1 MGDGF
6 RASELPT
13 FHADVSGFI
22 ARLQSNDPFSTVW
35 SAINIYRIDV
45 RSTDSGARDPIA
57 CGGTGATPKTYFD
70 ASFCNGNI
78 RRLLTV
84 NNNTALTTASAEVP
98 EVHMA
103 MVIVNSS
110 EYGGSGG
117 AVAVFSRDPQ
127 AAEIG
132 LHEMGHTAF
141 GFADE
146 YEYYQGCNSGE
157 AGHDHYPGAEP
168 AEPNVT
174 ANTSHP
180 QLKWRALVAATT
192 NLPTTTSPD
201 CTDCDPRTASPV
213 PAGTVGAFEG
223 ARYFHCGLYR
233 PEFICRMRALGN
245 PFCGVCQDVIR
256 RHLAPYMPA
265 TV

>member
-1 MGDGF
+1 MTVSDGAVVGLTKVVDHGPASVRWNLVLMGDGF

-157 AGHDHYPGAEP
+157 AGHARIAP
-168 AEPNVT
+168 T
-174 ANTSHP
+174 AI
-180 QLKWRALVAATT
+180 RA
-192 NLPTTTSPD
+192 
-201 CTDCDPRTASPV
+201 PR
-213 PAGTVGAFEG
+213 
-223 ARYFHCGLYR
+223 ARYPRGRSVPSKAPDISIVVCIDRNSFAVCGR
-233 PEFICRMRALGN
+233 WGTHFAVSAR
-245 PFCGVCQDVIR
+245 
-256 RHLAPYMPA
+256 
-265 TV
+265 T